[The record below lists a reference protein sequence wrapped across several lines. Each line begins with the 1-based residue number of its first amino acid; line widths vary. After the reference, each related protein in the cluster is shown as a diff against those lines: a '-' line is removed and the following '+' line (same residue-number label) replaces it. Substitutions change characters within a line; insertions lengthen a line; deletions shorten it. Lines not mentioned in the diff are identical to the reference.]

1 MFTGII
7 EAIGDVRGLRRSG
20 PGGRLGVRAPTLAA
34 GARLGDSIAVDGACL
49 TVATLEGATFW
60 ADVSAETLART
71 TLGGLRPGDAVNLE
85 RPLRLGDRL
94 GGHLVTGHV
103 DAIGKVVRVVSRP
116 PGTRAAVS
124 FPSDGRP
131 FLVSKGSVAV
141 NGVSLTVAALGPSFF
156 EVELIPATLET
167 TNLGLLRAGAAVNL
181 EYDIIGKY
189 VYNNMLGRSRE
200 GGS

>member
-7 EAIGDVRGLRRSG
+7 THQGIFRGLRR
-20 PGGRLGVRAPTLAA
+20 GRREMVVEEKTLAA
-34 GARLGDSIAVDGACL
+34 LVKPGDSVAVDGVCL
-49 TVATLEGATFW
+49 TLSA
-60 ADVSAETLART
+60 ADKSGLVFDISQETLGRST
-71 TLGGLRPGDAVNLE
+71 IGGLRPGDRLNLE
-85 RPLRLGDRL
+85 LPLTLASPL

-116 PGTRAAVS
+116 PGKRAAVS